1 MLAKKLLLLG
11 GLAVVLGT
19 AGCAATCR
27 TNPHDCLRSV
37 EEVAVIAPARA
48 KVYIFLMNGLFGLL
62 NMVLNELFLV
72 FLIDHL
78 LLLFQS
84 LVYFHLYYQHQQQ
97 RQLIHQEK
105 QKSSFLKFLLN
116 INDH

>member
-37 EEVAVIAPARA
+37 EEVARVTGCTTGECHGERCRPVILA
-48 KVYIFLMNGLFGLL
+48 M
-62 NMVLNELFLV
+62 
-72 FLIDHL
+72 
-78 LLLFQS
+78 
-84 LVYFHLYYQHQQQ
+84 
-97 RQLIHQEK
+97 
-105 QKSSFLKFLLN
+105 LKEAGPG
-116 INDH
+116 